1 MSISETKQAAQAS
14 LGGGAAAAAARP
26 QRRPRR
32 RRRLLR
38 SPCPPRA
45 AGAAAAAAQQRQRR
59 QQENRGNR
67 AAGVKAGARRKRVT
81 IAHAHTPLTRTRRPP
96 LAQRWNTRAQTRT
109 HARTHTLAH
118 TQRHGGEKPMNNFAA
133 IFLNTGRH
141 HQAAS
146 SSSVEGRGGIGTG
159 PS

>member
-45 AGAAAAAAQQRQRR
+45 AGAAAAAAQ
-59 QQENRGNR
+59 R
-67 AAGVKAGARRKRVT
+67 AAAAGEPGDSRCWGKSRSEAKACNSCTRTHTTHTHSPPARSHSAGTRAPR
-81 IAHAHTPLTRTRRPP
+81 HAHT
-96 LAQRWNTRAQTRT
+96 
-109 HARTHTLAH
+109 HAHTLAH
-118 TQRHGGEKPMNNFAA
+118 TQRHGGEKPVNNFAA

-146 SSSVEGRGGIGTG
+146 SSSSSAEGRGGIGTG